1 MWYAL
6 LNHSENHVFTI
17 DSLFYAKVNSMNLLY
32 CMKSQALKFCC
43 NFKYQ
48 ITTVRKKTESETFKY
63 LRDASC
69 FLTWILISCILLGIC
84 SHNCYFPLIAGVHT
98 NPASDEK
105 FKEVMDEQFE
115 TMKKQKDIYLAEE
128 RALRVRNF
136 VQYFQL
142 NTNSEIKICCVFGHI
157 LCSLILL
164 YDCYIA
170 LLIFLR

>member
-1 MWYAL
+1 
-6 LNHSENHVFTI
+6 
-17 DSLFYAKVNSMNLLY
+17 MNLLF
-32 CMKSQALKFCC
+32 CMKSQALKFCY
-43 NFKYQ
+43 NFKHY
-48 ITTVRKKTESETFKY
+48 ITTVRKKTESETFKN
-63 LRDASC
+63 LRDASH
-69 FLTWILISCILLGIC
+69 FLTTTLIPCILLGIC
-84 SHNCYFPLIAGVHT
+84 SRNCYLPLIAGVHT

>member
-1 MWYAL
+1 M
-6 LNHSENHVFTI
+6 
-17 DSLFYAKVNSMNLLY
+17 
-32 CMKSQALKFCC
+32 
-43 NFKYQ
+43 
-48 ITTVRKKTESETFKY
+48 
-63 LRDASC
+63 
-69 FLTWILISCILLGIC
+69 
-84 SHNCYFPLIAGVHT
+84 PLIAGVHT